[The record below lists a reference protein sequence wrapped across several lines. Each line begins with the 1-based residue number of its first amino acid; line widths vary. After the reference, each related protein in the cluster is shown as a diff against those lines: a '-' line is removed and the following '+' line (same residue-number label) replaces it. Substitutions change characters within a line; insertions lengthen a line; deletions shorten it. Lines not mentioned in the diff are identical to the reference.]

1 MMWMLFAL
9 LAAAPQPGEIKTF
22 KDWTVGCDNVRSC
35 HATSLLPPDGDWDQP
50 VTMSIKR
57 AGAADAQPVIAI
69 SMEGRPSRISIGG
82 KPLNWRLAES
92 NSELVVDRRDS
103 QAALTALRAGDA
115 LVLHKAGGASDRISL
130 AGLAAALLYMDE
142 QQQRLGTVTALQ
154 RPGSK
159 PASAVPPVPALP
171 QLRSASRNIPLATPL
186 SEAEINRLRT
196 KYECVAENKDWP
208 GYGSEQYALDEKR
221 GLLLLGCGAGAYNFT
236 SIPFVFT
243 REAKGRQIAL
253 AAFDLKPRWTDGD
266 AAPSLV
272 NAEWDPK
279 AGTLTSFAKGRGIG
293 DCGIG
298 SDYAWD
304 GERFRLINQ
313 IEMDECRGSLDYITT
328 WRAEVRR

>member
-1 MMWMLFAL
+1 
-9 LAAAPQPGEIKTF
+9 
-22 KDWTVGCDNVRSC
+22 
-35 HATSLLPPDGDWDQP
+35 
-50 VTMSIKR
+50 
-57 AGAADAQPVIAI
+57 
-69 SMEGRPSRISIGG
+69 MEGKPGRISIGG
-82 KPLNWRLAES
+82 KALNLRLAES
-92 NSELVVDRRDS
+92 DSELIVDRRDT
-103 QAALTALRAGDA
+103 QAALAALRAGDE
-115 LVLHKAGGASDRISL
+115 LTVHRAGGAAAKVSL
-130 AGLAAALLYMDE
+130 AGLTAALLYMDE
-142 QQQRLGTVTALQ
+142 QQKRLGTVTALQ
-154 RPGSK
+154 RLGSK

-171 QLRSASRNIPLATPL
+171 QLRSASRNLPLAALL

-208 GYGSEQYALDEKR
+208 GYGSEQYPLDDKR

-243 REAKGRQIAL
+243 REAKGRQVAL

-272 NAEWDPK
+272 NAEWDPE
-279 AGTLTSFAKGRGIG
+279 GGVLTSFAKGRGIG